1 MIKPEDTEIRYVSD
15 RPTSEEIHD
24 GNMYELH
31 VCHNLNNYVYFYH
44 SGNFNPVD
52 SFIVSNQNVSHIP
65 PQYLDDLPLGLRLEI
80 NKTNGKVS
88 DQHRTE
94 YLNKISANISRL
106 TK

>member
-1 MIKPEDTEIRYVSD
+1 MCRPEDLEIRYVND
-15 RPTSEEIHD
+15 RPTSNEIKD

-52 SFIVSNQNVSHIP
+52 SCMVQNQNITHIP
-65 PQYLDDLPLGLRLEI
+65 AQYLDDLPLGLRLEI

-94 YLNKISANISRL
+94 YLNKISANINRL